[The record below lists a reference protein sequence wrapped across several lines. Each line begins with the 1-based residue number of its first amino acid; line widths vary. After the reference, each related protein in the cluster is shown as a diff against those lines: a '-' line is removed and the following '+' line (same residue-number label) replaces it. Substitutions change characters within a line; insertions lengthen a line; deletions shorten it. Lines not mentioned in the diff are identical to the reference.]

1 MPLCR
6 TMYGVTGNVRVRL
19 CEGTKVAAV
28 SEGISG
34 LCSILYTGASGNKC
48 GLSLEQ
54 RRASFVGI
62 KNRQN
67 KGLQSCSIVQHHL
80 PGGDYAIRAKWGL
93 GWGELAM
100 LAISM
105 RVGYLHIVVSR
116 YCYEVTEYTRE
127 RA

>member
-48 GLSLEQ
+48 GLSKVL
-54 RRASFVGI
+54 RRALFVGI
-62 KNRQN
+62 MNCIN
-67 KGLQSCSIVQHHL
+67 KGCNPLV
-80 PGGDYAIRAKWGL
+80 
-93 GWGELAM
+93 
-100 LAISM
+100 
-105 RVGYLHIVVSR
+105 
-116 YCYEVTEYTRE
+116 
-127 RA
+127 

>member
-1 MPLCR
+1 MPLCH

-80 PGGDYAIRAKWGL
+80 PGGLCHTRPLGL
-93 GWGELAM
+93 GAGIMAM
-100 LAISM
+100 PARAVWEGKRI
-105 RVGYLHIVVSR
+105 
-116 YCYEVTEYTRE
+116 RE
-127 RA
+127 RITL

>member
-34 LCSILYTGASGNKC
+34 RCSILYTGASGNKC

-67 KGLQSCSIVQHHL
+67 KGLQSCNIVQHHL
-80 PGGDYAIRAKWGL
+80 PGGLCHTRQL
-93 GWGELAM
+93 GFG
-100 LAISM
+100 
-105 RVGYLHIVVSR
+105 VGIWCASNGCVRRGRQYGNASRFGCPVSK
-116 YCYEVTEYTRE
+116 CDE
-127 RA
+127 

>member
-54 RRASFVGI
+54 RRASSVGI

-80 PGGDYAIRAKWGL
+80 PGGVCHTRQL
-93 GWGELAM
+93 GFGVGELAM
-100 LAISM
+100 LAMM
-105 RVGYLHIVVSR
+105 RVGYLHIAVSR
-116 YCYEVTEYTRE
+116 
-127 RA
+127 

>member
-80 PGGDYAIRAKWGL
+80 PGGIMPYAPIGVWG
-93 GWGELAM
+93 GGTGNAGDDDACGVLAHRSIA
-100 LAISM
+100 LRCAFCKCD
-105 RVGYLHIVVSR
+105 VKGTY
-116 YCYEVTEYTRE
+116 
-127 RA
+127 

>member
-54 RRASFVGI
+54 CRASFVGI

-80 PGGDYAIRAKWGL
+80 PGGGL
-93 GWGELAM
+93 CHTRQLGFGVGELAM
-100 LAISM
+100 LAMMM
-105 RVGYLHIVVSR
+105 RVGYLHIAVSR

-127 RA
+127 T